1 MFKLVMTCMVTSIL
15 AATATATAAEMPDV
29 VRPFAEAYARSPL
42 AQQQPASASAAT
54 DDYARWFLQGF
65 THPGYG
71 TQPVTD
77 LRSDAYANGQIYARA
92 HPSERDAVL
101 AAYGYQ
107 AVERTGAW
115 RRGFETTAF
124 LPDDAE
130 KESWW
135 MTSYGG
141 VGFSAIGLAD
151 SGGRHPPTR
160 VRITGYLSPRGDYGH
175 MGGYRYEVLVT
186 SGALIDADAK

>member
-1 MFKLVMTCMVTSIL
+1 MYKLVMPCMVAGIL
-15 AATATATAAEMPDV
+15 AATATAAEVPDV
-29 VRPFAEAYARSPL
+29 VRQYADAYAKSPL

-65 THPGYG
+65 THPAYG
-71 TQPVTD
+71 TGPVTD
-77 LRSDAYANGQIYARA
+77 LRSDAYANGQNHART
-92 HPSERDAVL
+92 HPSERDAIL
-101 AAYGYQ
+101 AGYGYQ

-130 KESWW
+130 KASWW

-160 VRITGYLSPRGDYGH
+160 VRITGYLSPKGNYGH

-186 SGALIDADAK
+186 SGALIDTDAN